1 MTQVEQIFGNKVR
14 IRVCGL
20 CFEDDKILLVRHNMG
35 AYKLWS
41 PPGGGVLFGE
51 STRDTL
57 KREFLEETNLSVE
70 VGELITIHEHIVEPF
85 HAIELFFNIPEWHGK
100 LTLGKEPELSKN
112 IIEEVKFFD
121 SQELN
126 LLNSEELHPIIKN
139 CINPRDILVKKR
151 KLIL

>member
-1 MTQVEQIFGNKVR
+1 MTEVEQTFGNKVR

-20 CFEDDKILLVRHNMG
+20 CFEGDKILLVKHNMG
-35 AYKLWS
+35 EYKLWS

-51 STRDTL
+51 SIHDTL

-70 VGELITIHEHIVEPF
+70 VGDLITLHEHIIKPF
-85 HAIELFFNIPEWHGK
+85 HAIELFFNIPKWHGK
-100 LTLGKEPELSKN
+100 LSPGNEPELSQN

-121 SQELN
+121 SQELQI
-126 LLNSEELHPIIKN
+126 LNSDELHPIIKN

-151 KLIL
+151 KLDL